1 MPWQLIYTSAPR
13 GLLSGQSG
21 FCTVARS
28 ADLRE
33 ALVQRLEQISSY
45 HYLRVSEAATANRN
59 PTISAFRL
67 LDLRGAKYYVLTRIQ
82 PCGLDFTARTNHLA
96 HHLVFQADELAML
109 PSPAAILRHWPGWLA
124 SWQGEPR
131 WLEELAPA
139 EFASAAKSVLPAQ
152 AWARLT
158 GDGGRAAGLLESEC
172 VRGCYLVCPPGSEE
186 QVLEM
191 FGETLQLLNF
201 NGQFPLRPWRHTFT
215 AFLQAEDNPNDF
227 QWRGCQE
234 NTPAYKQAVTRSAPL
249 IPLRSVRVPANSLVK
264 LAREEPK
271 PPPAPTPPPST
282 PAPPA
287 QVASRKKLSLRKTSA
302 RTPLAGSV
310 EVKQPALAP
319 KPNWRVVDFSIHS
332 ATLTRVGIFVAV
344 LAVLLLV
351 KHYAA
356 NRPVGQG
363 SPAPVSSPKP
373 SLVVAPPP
381 AASAPK
387 SSPPVRAAPDANQLD
402 CLAGDGPTYI
412 LAVPNLNNFSL
423 PIGSI
428 SAFQNLLHRYD
439 RQDQGALPN
448 DIRLE
453 ANTDR
458 WDFRPGSLMRVGGW
472 KPRQFSAS
480 LGVSECVFDYSDWM
494 EGKWTWLAVRDNF
507 DSATRA
513 FSIHFGFYS
522 PTNGDPFRLLIVNEN
537 NPPPPLP
544 LAKQFIRDGRQDLR
558 ASLEGSLR
566 DCLLT
571 NFELLAGRQWQLQ
584 PFIKPASRP
593 AQSLYK
599 DWPDSDRPLFGCEL
613 DYAHISQR
621 LQARRQD
628 LKKRLDDLSQF
639 LGRPLGRCL
648 GAADDNL
655 KSFLTFVP
663 GHLTPGG
670 FLEYLGALKN
680 STPDKSWMRQW
691 HNRPDSDQPEEVSGN
706 LQELYDLWIQK
717 QPTNQ
722 PMLTVTNQS
731 GTTNYFFAAWRYLNE
746 NLKELESTQDQLDNV
761 QKRLVE
767 LGQVAYIG
775 LLIVDPNQP
784 GGGLEMIRFEGR

>member
-45 HYLRVSEAATANRN
+45 HYLRVSQAATANRN

-96 HHLVFQADELAML
+96 HHLIFQADELAPL
-109 PSPAAILRHWPGWLA
+109 PSPAAILRQWPGWLA

-131 WLEELAPA
+131 WLEEIGAA
-139 EFASAAKSVLPAQ
+139 AFASSAKSFLPAQ
-152 AWARLT
+152 TWARLT

-172 VRGCYLVCPPGSEE
+172 VRGCYLVCPPGSQE

-191 FGETLQLLNF
+191 YCETLQLLNF

-227 QWRGCQE
+227 QWRACQE
-234 NTPAYKQAVTRSAPL
+234 NTPAYQQAVTRSAPL

-271 PPPAPTPPPST
+271 PPAAPSPPASSPAAPTP
-282 PAPPA
+282 
-287 QVASRKKLSLRKTSA
+287 VVSRNKLSLRKTSA
-302 RTPLAGSV
+302 PPPVIGSAK
-310 EVKQPALAP
+310 VKKIVPVA
-319 KPNWRVVDFSIHS
+319 KSGWRVINFSINS
-332 ATLTRVGIFVAV
+332 ATLVGLGIFAAV
-344 LAVLLLV
+344 LVVLLWV
-351 KHYAA
+351 KHYEA
-356 NRPVGQG
+356 NRPTGQG
-363 SPAPVSSPKP
+363 SAAPVSSPNP
-373 SLVVAPPP
+373 SSVLVAP
-381 AASAPK
+381 SPK
-387 SSPPVRAAPDANQLD
+387 TSLPMTSSPDVKQLD
-402 CLAGDGPTYI
+402 GLVGDGPTYI
-412 LAVPNLNNFSL
+412 LAVPNLSHFNL
-423 PIGSI
+423 PIASI

-458 WDFRPGSLMRVGGW
+458 WDVQLGALMRVGAW

-480 LGVSECVFDYSDWM
+480 LGASECVFDYSDWM
-494 EGKWTWLAVRDNF
+494 DGKGASLAVRDNF

-513 FSIHFGFYS
+513 FSIHFGFSS

-537 NPPPPLP
+537 NPPAPLP

-566 DCLLT
+566 DRLFP

-584 PFIKPASRP
+584 PFIKHTSHPARY
-593 AQSLYK
+593 LYN
-599 DWPDSDRPLFGCEL
+599 DWPDGDRPPFGCEL
-613 DYAHISQR
+613 DYAHIGQH

-628 LKKRLDDLSQF
+628 LQKRLDDLTQF
-639 LGRPLGRCL
+639 LGRPLGQCL
-648 GAADDNL
+648 GATDASL
-655 KSFLTFVP
+655 KSFLAFVP

-706 LQELYDLWIQK
+706 LQELYELWIQK

-722 PMLTVTNQS
+722 PMLTVTNPS

-746 NLKELESTQDQLDNV
+746 NCKELAATQAQLDTA

-767 LGQVAYIG
+767 LGQVAYVG

-784 GGGLEMIRFEGR
+784 GTGLEMIRFGGP